1 MVEAESIAARLRR
14 ELDAATSMLAARS
27 AELQEAA
34 RRAAEAEDAN
44 AALTEREA
52 ALAQELGRQQSRVQ
66 AAEGAQVSC
75 GDQQALTC
83 DSRPDRW

>member
-66 AAEGAQVSC
+66 AAEGAQVSS
-75 GDQQALTC
+75 GD
-83 DSRPDRW
+83 SKR